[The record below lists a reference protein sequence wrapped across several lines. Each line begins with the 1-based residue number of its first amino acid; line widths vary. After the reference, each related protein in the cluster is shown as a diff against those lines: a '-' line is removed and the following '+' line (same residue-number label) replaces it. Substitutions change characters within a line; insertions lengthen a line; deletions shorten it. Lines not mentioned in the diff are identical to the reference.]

1 MAATRIKMHDDLI
14 QKTFHR
20 FDVDNS
26 GFITRE
32 NLKQV
37 LGDVFKEEEVD
48 SIMAD
53 LDTSHDGQ
61 ISYEEFFE
69 YITHPE
75 AHSNHHDIAAAVVDH
90 HVSQSEDRAAT
101 ARRLLF
107 CPVAPRNLTRVG
119 RSPERAPR
127 LRGLEWSIY
136 LSFGGGRRVHRRKLA
151 GVSGGGSASGSKS
164 CPLIDLTRLTSSFQ
178 HPTSDAHHDLSAS
191 IRPSDFDIHLSTSI
205 HTHTRRSRPHVLDY

>member
-90 HVSQSEDRAAT
+90 HVSQSEDPEEIAVSEHVAHSVQYGSSPWDGRQRGAACLRT
-101 ARRLLF
+101 AYW
-107 CPVAPRNLTRVG
+107 
-119 RSPERAPR
+119 E
-127 LRGLEWSIY
+127 
-136 LSFGGGRRVHRRKLA
+136 
-151 GVSGGGSASGSKS
+151 
-164 CPLIDLTRLTSSFQ
+164 
-178 HPTSDAHHDLSAS
+178 PT
-191 IRPSDFDIHLSTSI
+191 
-205 HTHTRRSRPHVLDY
+205 

>member
-101 ARRLLF
+101 ARSKTNPSVIGSKEP
-107 CPVAPRNLTRVG
+107 PVG
-119 RSPERAPR
+119 KK
-127 LRGLEWSIY
+127 
-136 LSFGGGRRVHRRKLA
+136 KLA
-151 GVSGGGSASGSKS
+151 CCVA
-164 CPLIDLTRLTSSFQ
+164 Q
-178 HPTSDAHHDLSAS
+178 
-191 IRPSDFDIHLSTSI
+191 
-205 HTHTRRSRPHVLDY
+205 